1 MRYKG
6 RPPLFSPRRF
16 LRRTPCDGVRG
27 SNNTS
32 PSCYFDPAMNSREL
46 LGAVLDRPSN
56 ERARFARELLAGLDE
71 SDSDASD
78 EQELVAETR

>member
-1 MRYKG
+1 
-6 RPPLFSPRRF
+6 
-16 LRRTPCDGVRG
+16 
-27 SNNTS
+27 
-32 PSCYFDPAMNSREL
+32 MNSREL